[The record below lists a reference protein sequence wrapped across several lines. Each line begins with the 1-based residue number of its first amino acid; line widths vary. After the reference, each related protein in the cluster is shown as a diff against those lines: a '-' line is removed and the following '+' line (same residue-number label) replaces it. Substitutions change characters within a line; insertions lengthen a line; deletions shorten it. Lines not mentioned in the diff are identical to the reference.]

1 MNPLAIHK
9 KFVLVLSFW
18 EVQDS
23 DKIVVAVQRE
33 QTCKSITPLM
43 LWMLL
48 SHEVQENSFF
58 FIHCQAPLSQHLH
71 AGLGS
76 LILSDLRDRYNR
88 RQQSVC
94 KHGSDPWE

>member
-33 QTCKSITPLM
+33 QTCKSITLLM

-48 SHEVQENSFF
+48 SHEVQENSVFF
-58 FIHCQAPLSQHLH
+58 MHCHAPLSQHLH
-71 AGLGS
+71 AGLGL

-88 RQQSVC
+88 RQRSVC